1 MKNFLDIFKE
11 ETSLPGQ
18 IRSIAAQLGVYF
30 KASHLVI
37 SLSDTAFL
45 SAVSP
50 VEWVKEGSIIKEDI
64 STNLL
69 KELKLRRISGLT
81 YPEQNRQNFISGNN
95 ISNNNFVLFAFSI
108 SSGIP
113 EIEVAIVRD
122 EEFTRLELNY
132 LNQILSEIAPY
143 ISKSRKDLLGEL
155 KQQEKQLTAL
165 YRLSHELSAFLSL
178 DEIYQKAFEIMKSE
192 LGIDRFWLGLL
203 NETGTRLIGAS
214 AFGSGWKRKL
224 IEINID
230 VSGDRH
236 PISKVIQ
243 TKRPIILKETGS
255 ILRGLGIKRFILR
268 NEIDS
273 VGLVPLV
280 AGGQVLGLLAFEGE
294 REGVVISNKK
304 LSLLYN
310 FASELA
316 SVLLAKKLEERVLA
330 GETMRAAGL
339 LASGIAHNFNN
350 VLQGILGQASLIE
363 LYSEKPEQV
372 KKSSAIISEAA
383 TKGASL
389 VKQLLSFA
397 HLEEAVPNIL
407 DVNLLIERSKASF
420 QRTLKNKQYIKYQ
433 LESNLPKAY
442 VDSSHLI
449 RIIQVLLSNARDAM
463 PEDGRVEILSD
474 YIVVDK
480 NSPHYEVPFGRYV
493 RIGVRDN
500 GIGMDLETKKR
511 CFEPF
516 FTTKNTDP
524 STGLSLSGGGMGLSA
539 AFALARKNGGRLV
552 VDSRKGHGS
561 LFTLYI
567 PEESAL
573 QNKVAT
579 NKVSPDKVTSNKSIQ
594 EKVEVIQ
601 TENKIDSTIQIENLE
616 SASNIK
622 NIKHE

>member
-1 MKNFLDIFKE
+1 MKHFLDIFKE

-18 IRSIAAQLGVYF
+18 IRSIAAQLGVSF
-30 KASHLVI
+30 KANHLVI
-37 SLSDTAFL
+37 SLSDSAFL
-45 SAVSP
+45 STVSP
-50 VEWVKEGSIIKEDI
+50 VEWLREGSVINEDI

-81 YPEQNRQNFISGNN
+81 YPEQNRQNLISGNN
-95 ISNNNFVLFAFSI
+95 NTNNFVLFAFSI
-108 SSGIP
+108 FAGIP
-113 EIEVAIVRD
+113 EIEVAIVRE
-122 EEFTRLELNY
+122 EEFTRIELSY

-143 ISKSRKDLLGEL
+143 ISKSRKDLLAEL

-192 LGIDRFWLGLL
+192 LNIDRFWLGLL

-243 TKRPIILKETGS
+243 TKKPIILKETGS

-363 LYSEKPEQV
+363 LYSEKPDQV

-397 HLEEAVPNIL
+397 HLEEAIPNIL

-442 VDSSHLI
+442 VDSSHLV

-579 NKVSPDKVTSNKSIQ
+579 NKVSPDKITLNKSIQ
-594 EKVEVIQ
+594 DKVEVIQ
-601 TENKIDSTIQIENLE
+601 TEDKINSTILNKNLK
-616 SASNIK
+616 SDSNFK
-622 NIKHE
+622 NIKDE